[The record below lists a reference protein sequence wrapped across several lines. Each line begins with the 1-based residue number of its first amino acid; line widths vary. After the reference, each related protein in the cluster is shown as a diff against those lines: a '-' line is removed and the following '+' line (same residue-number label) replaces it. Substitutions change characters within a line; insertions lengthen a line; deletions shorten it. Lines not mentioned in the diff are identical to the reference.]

1 MDQASRKLLKGLER
15 MKFRRPSA
23 GVVIAGL
30 ALFFA
35 LGGSAVAA
43 RHYLITS
50 ASQIKPSVLKALHGA
65 AGPVGPAGPVGA
77 AGPAGAVGPAGPAGA
92 QGATGPSNLSTLKI
106 VAGESKS
113 VPKETVEAS
122 IATCPSGSHA
132 VSGGGYNGA
141 AFIAASEME
150 SSHQSWFIVVA
161 NETEISTHLQAVV
174 YCAGAG
180 QAVAA
185 SVSKAAHQSV
195 VERADA
201 VVARVRAEIDSLGPA
216 KNLARLRR

>member
-1 MDQASRKLLKGLER
+1 
-15 MKFRRPSA
+15 
-23 GVVIAGL
+23 
-30 ALFFA
+30 
-35 LGGSAVAA
+35 
-43 RHYLITS
+43 
-50 ASQIKPSVLKALHGA
+50 LKALHGA
-65 AGPVGPAGPVGA
+65 AGPAGPAGS

-92 QGATGPSNLSTLKI
+92 QGAAGPSNLSTLKT
-106 VAGESKS
+106 VEGESKS

-141 AFIAASEME
+141 AFVAGSEME

-185 SVSKAAHQSV
+185 SVSRAAHVSA

-201 VVARVRAEIDSLGPA
+201 VVARVRAEIASMGSA
-216 KNLARLRR
+216 KDLARLRR